1 MNGPRVTL
9 DPTTQQTVITTC
21 GDAIAAAGMNLLF
34 AANSRTDVPYEAG
47 RLGGACETTLD
58 LIYRLGISFDSDG
71 GLARMLDAAVVIYDH
86 PWDKVNEFA
95 TDVKLLA
102 RLGEAVDAWRNRGQA
117 AS

>member
-1 MNGPRVTL
+1 MTA

-47 RLGGACETTLD
+47 
-58 LIYRLGISFDSDG
+58 
-71 GLARMLDAAVVIYDH
+71 MLDAAVVIYDH